1 MASLDAIR
9 QNLLDKREE
18 LLSRVEGFDKDRRHG
33 NEPVSPDFAEQ
44 ATEREGDDV
53 LDALSDAARRE
64 LRLIQRALERIDNGT
79 YTECAVCG
87 DEIPLR
93 RLEALPYSD
102 RCVQCAEKQES
113 ARPR

>member
-9 QNLLDKREE
+9 QHLLDKREE
-18 LLSRVEGFDKDRRHG
+18 LLSRVEGFEKDRRG
-33 NEPVSPDFAEQ
+33 EAVSPDFAEQ

-53 LDALSDAARRE
+53 LSALSDAARRE
-64 LRLIQRALERIDNGT
+64 LRLIQRALERIDDGS
-79 YTECAVCG
+79 YTECAICG
-87 DEIPLR
+87 DEIPLK

-113 ARPR
+113 GGPR

>member
-1 MASLDAIR
+1 MASLEAIR
-9 QNLLDKREE
+9 QRLLEKREE
-18 LLSRVEGFDKDRRHG
+18 LLSRVEGFEKDRRHG

-64 LRLIQRALERIDNGT
+64 LRLIQRALERMEEGAYN
-79 YTECAVCG
+79 ECSVCG
-87 DEIPLR
+87 EEIPIR

-102 RCVQCAEKQES
+102 RCVSCAEKEES
-113 ARPR
+113 GGR

>member
-9 QNLLDKREE
+9 QRLLDKREE
-18 LLSRVEGFDKDRRHG
+18 LLSRVEGFEKDRRHG

-64 LRLIQRALERIDNGT
+64 LRLIQRAVERIDNGS

-87 DEIPLR
+87 SEIPLK

-113 ARPR
+113 TGAR

>member
-1 MASLDAIR
+1 MARLDAIR
-9 QNLLDKREE
+9 QHLLDKREE
-18 LLSRVEGFDKDRRHG
+18 LLSRVEGFEKDRRHG

-64 LRLIQRALERIDNGT
+64 LRLIQRALERIDEGSYN
-79 YTECAVCG
+79 ECSICG
-87 DEIPLR
+87 EEIPLK

-102 RCVQCAEKQES
+102 RCVSCAEKQE
-113 ARPR
+113 AGGR